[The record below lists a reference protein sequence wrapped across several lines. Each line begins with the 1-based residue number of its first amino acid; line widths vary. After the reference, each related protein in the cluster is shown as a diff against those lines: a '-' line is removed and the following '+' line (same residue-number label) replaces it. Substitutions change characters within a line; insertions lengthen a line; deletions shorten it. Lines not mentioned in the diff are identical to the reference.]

1 MNLLSFRSRCLCVTV
16 LGLAVGAPRAWAGGE
31 TVPSAGLK
39 AAEQGSKARPK
50 GAVAKPRDAA
60 PKSKGAAAKPKEG
73 APKPKHAAAQPKH
86 AAAQPTSASTTRP
99 APGPAAPAYHT
110 TVVDHAADADRVGA
124 YQQPVW
130 TTTRQ
135 FTTTRVYVLPKGEA
149 EIEYWLHTKGDLKS
163 GHGPAFE
170 SQLEFSYG
178 LGARFQLDVYLAME
192 QEHYDSALKLAA
204 EKIELRYA
212 FADWGRLPGN
222 PTLYLEWI
230 RQHEGPMKAEG
241 KLLFGGELTPRVF
254 WGLNLVYESELG
266 GEYEGEWAVSYGLAA
281 VLKRRLVLFG
291 FEAKLEG
298 AHVQDGHTPRFADV
312 SFVIGPSLAIKPGRF
327 HLLLVPLFGVKHVRG
342 LEPGEPNETKG
353 VYSIWAVAG
362 VTL

>member
-1 MNLLSFRSRCLCVTV
+1 MTLLSFRSRYLCVTV

-50 GAVAKPRDAA
+50 D
-60 PKSKGAAAKPKEG
+60 AAAKPKDEAPKSKAG
-73 APKPKHAAAQPKH
+73 AAKPRNAAAKPKHAAAKPKN
-86 AAAQPTSASTTRP
+86 AAKPRNAATTPP
-99 APGPAAPAYHT
+99 ARRADGPSYHT

-149 EIEYWLHTKGDLKS
+149 EIEYWLRTRGDLKS

-178 LGARFQLDVYLAME
+178 LGARLQLDVYLAME
-192 QEHYDSALKLAA
+192 QEHYNSALKLAA

-241 KLLFGGELTPRVF
+241 KLLFGGQFTPKVF

-298 AHVQDGHTPRFADV
+298 AHVQDGHTPRFADLA
-312 SFVIGPSLAIKPGRF
+312 FVIGPSLALKPGRF
-327 HLLLVPLFGVKHVRG
+327 HILLVPLFGVKHVRG
-342 LEPGEPNETKG
+342 LQPGEPNETKG